1 LEQRITNYLSS
12 GGLFNPELM
21 EHDKVRELLI
31 ECRAAL
37 AALAPERF
45 EYLISELAKA
55 HNAALA
61 AERNERRLRTAQLA
75 AERERYESLEHS
87 ILDLSHPNCKDLL
100 QQLAAAQAA
109 INCMEIRAK
118 NAEEALA
125 AERES
130 KEWQDAATKWL
141 DSYFGS
147 GLQQKKEA
155 K

>member
-1 LEQRITNYLSS
+1 
-12 GGLFNPELM
+12 M

-61 AERNERRLRTAQLA
+61 AERDNAEAWRLVAKGKEGA
-75 AERERYESLEHS
+75 YVKME
-87 ILDLSHPNCKDLL
+87 